1 MIRYAHINWESEP
14 TELIGFIDYDQPPQG
29 IRAVNGNPVLV
40 PAVLEDEPNY
50 DPATHKLV
58 QHQEFSA
65 EQYRRYYEIVALTEA
80 ELIERVNAQA
90 DAADAEIPAAILRRV
105 LTTLLPEEPSD
116 EDAPLYPAYRV
127 EQSVIAGY
135 VFNYHSILYRVVLD
149 HVTAIQWVPGVGTES
164 LYTRINNPAAP
175 TPAWEPGSYALDAE
189 VTHSD
194 KTWRS
199 RRNNN
204 VWQPGTSDSGWMHI
218 APTPLTWYYLG
229 GEGYPLNWELSH
241 NAKNWRNNV
250 SNNHWEPGVSGWV
263 EI

>member
-1 MIRYAHINWESEP
+1 MIYAYIDWSVP
-14 TELIGFIDYDQPPQG
+14 RLISLIEYGHAPQG
-29 IRAVNGNPVLV
+29 IREVGGMPVLV
-40 PAVLEDEPNY
+40 PAVIDAQPEYVE
-50 DPATHKLV
+50 ATHKLV
-58 QHQEFSA
+58 QHEAFTA
-65 EQYRRYYEIVALTEA
+65 VQYHRYYEAVALTEA

-90 DAADAEIPAAILRRV
+90 DDADAEMPAPLLRRV
-105 LTTLLPEEPSD
+105 LATLLPAEPGD
-116 EDAPLYPAYRV
+116 DDAPLYPAYRIG
-127 EQSVIAGY
+127 QSVIAGY

-164 LYTRINNPAAP
+164 QYTRINNPAAP

-189 VTHSD
+189 VTHTQ

-204 VWQPGTSDSGWMHI
+204 VWQPGTSDSGWMQI
-218 APTPLTWYYLG
+218 APLPLTWYYLG